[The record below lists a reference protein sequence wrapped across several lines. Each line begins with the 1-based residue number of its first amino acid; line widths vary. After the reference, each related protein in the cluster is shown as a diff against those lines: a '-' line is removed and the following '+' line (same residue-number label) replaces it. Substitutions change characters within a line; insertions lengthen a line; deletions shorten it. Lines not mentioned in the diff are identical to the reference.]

1 MELTQQTTAL
11 LVRKMLLPGWL
22 KNEEDNPQNEEV
34 VEGEVP
40 NLQMSSTFVGKSP
53 NYKTLRIWGEGRNNS

>member
-1 MELTQQTTAL
+1 
-11 LVRKMLLPGWL
+11 MLLPGWL